1 MAISKVSDL
10 NSLFNTI
17 FEDARFIAREMN
29 IMTNLVRNFSATGW
43 MDRKLSKYPEV
54 TAQQVAEG
62 VDFAS
67 ATTFDKTLEATL
79 SPFEIMSQVVLTDRR
94 IDTDPQSARQDAST
108 EIGNSLATKM
118 DKDLTGTFSSF
129 TRDKGPGANTTATIA
144 KFAAAVSVLRTTPT
158 PNPIYNVVHP
168 YHWHDVWIELGQPA
182 ANQALLGDVANQA
195 LRDFYVGRWI
205 NILWFVSANIA
216 VDASD
221 DAISAVFNPMAIG
234 LDVRKAPMLEPER
247 DASLRAWEL
256 NASAGYAKGVI
267 RNEYG
272 VKYTADATEPS

>member
-1 MAISKVSDL
+1 MAISTVSDL

-29 IMTNLVRNFSATGW
+29 IMSNLVRSFSATGW

-62 VDFAS
+62 VDFAG

-79 SPFEIMSQVVLTDRR
+79 SPFEIMSQVILTDRR
-94 IDTDPQSARQDAST
+94 LDTDPQGARQDAAT
-108 EIGNSLATKM
+108 ELGNSLATKM
-118 DKDLTGTFSSF
+118 DKDLTGTFTSF
-129 TRDKGPGANTTATIA
+129 TRDKGPGANTAASIA
-144 KFAAAVSVLRTTPT
+144 KVAAGLSVLRNTPT
-158 PNPIYNVVHP
+158 PNPIYVVMHP
-168 YHWHDVWIELGQPA
+168 YGWLDIWTELGQPA
-182 ANQALLGDVANQA
+182 AEKAFLGDVANQA
-195 LRDFYVGRWI
+195 LQDFFVGRWL
-205 NILWFVSANIA
+205 NVLWFTSANIA
-216 VDASD
+216 IDSDSDAVG
-221 DAISAVFNPMAIG
+221 AIFNPMAIG
-234 LDVRKAPMLEPER
+234 LDVRKAPTLEPER

-272 VKYTADATEPS
+272 VKYTHDATEPS